1 MLRHVIEA
9 ACAADASEFV
19 RIRGLTREN
28 PIPVARLA
36 ALGITAETWGRDIA
50 RGVLVGYVARQGDE
64 IEGYCFG
71 DTHTG
76 EVVVLALLP
85 NAEGQGIG
93 RALLECVVQALA
105 DAGHQ
110 RLFLGCS
117 KDPLVRSYGFYRHL
131 GWRPTGQVDANDD
144 EILELHLTLPASC
157 QLSDLH
163 R

>member
-1 MLRHVIEA
+1 MLRHVIEKA
-9 ACAADASEFV
+9 RAADAAEFV

-28 PIPVARLA
+28 AIPAARLA
-36 ALGITAETWGRDIA
+36 ALGITVETWGRDIA
-50 RGVLVGYVARQGDE
+50 RGLLVGYVARDGED

-85 NAEGQGIG
+85 GAEGQGVG
-93 RALLECVVQALA
+93 RVLLESVVRALA

-117 KDPLVRSYGFYRHL
+117 KDPRVRSYGFYRHL

-144 EILELHLTLPASC
+144 EILELLLTLPAA
-157 QLSDLH
+157 
-163 R
+163 

>member
-1 MLRHVIEA
+1 M
-9 ACAADASEFV
+9 
-19 RIRGLTREN
+19 
-28 PIPVARLA
+28 
-36 ALGITAETWGRDIA
+36 
-50 RGVLVGYVARQGDE
+50 LVGYVARQGDA

-71 DTHTG
+71 DAQTG

-85 NAEGQGIG
+85 DAEGHGIG
-93 RALLECVVQALA
+93 RALLESVVRALA

-117 KDPLVRSYGFYRHL
+117 KDPLVRSHGFYRHL

-144 EILELHLTLPASC
+144 EILELQLPLPASG
-157 QLSDLH
+157 QLD

>member
-1 MLRHVIEA
+1 MPRHVIETARASDA
-9 ACAADASEFV
+9 AEYV

-28 PIPVARLA
+28 AIPAARLA
-36 ALGITAETWGRDIA
+36 ALGITVQSWGRDIA
-50 RGVLVGYVARQGDE
+50 RGALVGYVARHGDE

-85 NAEGQGIG
+85 SAEGQGVG
-93 RALLECVVQALA
+93 RALLESVVRALA
-105 DAGHQ
+105 GAGHQ

-117 KDPLVRSYGFYRHL
+117 KDPLVRSHGFYRHL

-144 EILELHLTLPASC
+144 EILELRLPSPA
-157 QLSDLH
+157 
-163 R
+163 